1 MTLPP
6 PSLAPPLSQASRP
19 ALPRHPPLAAC
30 MAAIRHPALYKN
42 FMVHIFVM
50 LPAAM
55 LMCWIGLRVDAA
67 LGLAPLLTAAQR
79 VPLGLGLI
87 GVGGLWVWYVYG
99 FLFLAGGG
107 SPGSHVD
114 GGPTTMVDTGPY
126 TAIRHPSVLGKLAG
140 VTGLGITFG
149 STAFLVAF
157 VPILVVYSVITN
169 RLLQERFCD
178 QRFGERYARY
188 RTRVPMLVPR
198 PAGLA
203 RWARGEPALPDEA
216 PPIAA
221 TAHPPGIWGELRW
234 YLLGLGLL
242 VGTFSLIWALVG

>member
-1 MTLPP
+1 MPPLP
-6 PSLAPPLSQASRP
+6 PSLATPLPQTGGP

-55 LMCWIGLRVDAA
+55 VMCWIGLRVDAA
-67 LGLAPLLTAAQR
+67 LGLAPLLPPAPR

-87 GVGGLWVWYVYG
+87 GLGGLWVWYVYG

-140 VTGLGITFG
+140 VTGLGLAFG
-149 STAFLVAF
+149 STTFLVAF

-188 RTRVPMLVPR
+188 RARVPMLVPR

-216 PPIAA
+216 PPVAA

-234 YLLGLGLL
+234 YLLGLSLL

>member
-1 MTLPP
+1 MQPPP
-6 PSLAPPLSQASRP
+6 PSFAAAPMRATAH
-19 ALPRHPPLAAC
+19 ALPRHPPLVDC
-30 MAAIRHPALYKN
+30 IAAIRHPALYQN
-42 FMVHIFVM
+42 FLVHIFVM

-55 LMCWIGLRVDAA
+55 VMCWIGLQVDAA
-67 LGLAPLLTAAQR
+67 LGLDPMLAAPLR

-87 GVGGLWVWYVYG
+87 GIGGLWVWYVYG

-140 VTGLGITFG
+140 VTGLGIAFG
-149 STAFLVAF
+149 STIFVVAF
-157 VPILVVYSVITN
+157 VPSLIVYSVITN

-178 QRFGERYARY
+178 QRFGERYDRY
-188 RTRVPMLVPR
+188 RERVPMLLPR
-198 PAGLA
+198 PAGLR

-216 PPIAA
+216 PPVAA
-221 TAHPPGIWGELRW
+221 TSHPPGIWGELRW
-234 YLLGLGLL
+234 YLLGLLLL
-242 VGTFSLIWALVG
+242 VGTFAAIWAGVG